1 MTNLNEYIHSN
12 KISELI
18 RISEA
23 LHEKKIAQIAD
34 HIVESIEDLRLIL
47 IAGPSSSGKT
57 TFAQRLRIQLLVNGI
72 NPLSISLDDYFL
84 DRDKTPKTPEVNMIL
99 NL

>member
-57 TFAQRLRIQLLVNGI
+57 TFASKIAH
-72 NPLSISLDDYFL
+72 SIACQWYKSSLHIF
-84 DRDKTPKTPEVNMIL
+84 R
-99 NL
+99 

>member
-1 MTNLNEYIHSN
+1 MKPIRWSYILKCNYVTNLNEYIHSN

-57 TFAQRLRIQLLVNGI
+57 NICSKIAHFNY
-72 NPLSISLDDYFL
+72 LSM
-84 DRDKTPKTPEVNMIL
+84 V
-99 NL
+99 

>member
-1 MTNLNEYIHSN
+1 MVLHLKCNYVTNLNEYIHSN

-47 IAGPSSSGKT
+47 YSNT
-57 TFAQRLRIQLLVNGI
+57 TLVKVK
-72 NPLSISLDDYFL
+72 LYYCQYESLKRYKF
-84 DRDKTPKTPEVNMIL
+84 KYNSC
-99 NL
+99 